1 MRCNDLHLLA
11 RQMGTSIAMIEQ
23 STTDRSGRKRH
34 VKNWQASMG
43 IPFRPL
49 IEQVSILFLSST
61 VWWIFAKSADVCR
74 ACYREAVGNRK
85 RVRKSLRGYS
95 VIEQIWRYALVA
107 IL

>member
-43 IPFRPL
+43 ISSPL
-49 IEQVSILFLSST
+49 AKPQCRQVMTESRITLFIEH
-61 VWWIFAKSADVCR
+61 A
-74 ACYREAVGNRK
+74 
-85 RVRKSLRGYS
+85 
-95 VIEQIWRYALVA
+95 WRRWA
-107 IL
+107 